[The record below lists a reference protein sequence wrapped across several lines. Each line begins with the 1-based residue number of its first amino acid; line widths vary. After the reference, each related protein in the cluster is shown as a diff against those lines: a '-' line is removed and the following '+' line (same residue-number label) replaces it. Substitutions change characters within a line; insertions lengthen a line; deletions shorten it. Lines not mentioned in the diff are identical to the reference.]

1 MVEPALAATVM
12 ASSFAS
18 ALEMV
23 REGHAEIHQKDSF
36 APIYMRKRVGVN
48 GTPPCMT
55 HKKTHKEFESMPSA
69 AKKLVM

>member
-1 MVEPALAATVM
+1 VF

-23 REGHAEIHQKDSF
+23 REGHAEIHQKGSF

-48 GTPPCMT
+48 GNAITYGAQ
-55 HKKTHKEFESMPSA
+55 ENS
-69 AKKLVM
+69 